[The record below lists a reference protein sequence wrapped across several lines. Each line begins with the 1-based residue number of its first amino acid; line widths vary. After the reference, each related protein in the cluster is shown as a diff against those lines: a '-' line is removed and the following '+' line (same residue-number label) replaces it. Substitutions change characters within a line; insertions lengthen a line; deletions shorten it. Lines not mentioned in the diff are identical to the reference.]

1 MGRRILAV
9 LAALLVLLWA
19 AVPAYA
25 ASPAVDSAY
34 LTREPWQNV
43 PFTEFQGDGVIG
55 TYKIY
60 ADTANQCLYFAVSM
74 QDQQVEP
81 GANTAA
87 VALNLQVSSAKF
99 STKKFTFTTGT
110 DKALQSYDGIASG
123 CNMQVEILENSGGY
137 GIADGNA
144 YFAIA
149 LDKSLCGPLTVR
161 LDYNCGERGICLLEH
176 AAFDYTLPE
185 KTTKSRNA
193 RAGTKQSTRQT
204 TTKKKKESTT
214 KFTYTGTVPHTA
226 KSARKSSAQTVTKFA
241 YTGGTSTG
249 DTEEELPVQ
258 TGGTAVLTDGTYTA
272 AVAPTHRSTVA
283 NILIYLAIALATA
296 AVITLVAGIIKSRK
310 AKGGR
315 SPGKT
320 ETRGRTENRR
330 IRRIAKQ
337 KATDDRWLFVTSQTG
352 LGLRGGSGSR
362 QVGVVDLPIIGKGQ
376 LAGAADHSMI
386 AVVQAQQLVGEG
398 DISLRRFVPQRRIQ
412 VPTSYIFYKK
422 KNPLMT
428 VHQRVC
434 RLRTILIRV
443 TERTGRRE
451 RRCLRRSKTAPGP
464 PRR

>member
-1 MGRRILAV
+1 MWIYCWWLFFGAENGKNSPNPLTKKGEMDRIKLIRRFFRERRGMVMGRRILAV
-9 LAALLVLLWA
+9 LAALLALLWA

-43 PFTEFQGDGVIG
+43 PVTEFRADGAMG
-55 TYKIY
+55 YYQIY
-60 ADTANQCLYFAVSM
+60 ADTDNHCLYFAVSL

-99 STKKFTFTTGT
+99 STRKFTFTTGA

-161 LDYNCGERGICLLEH
+161 LDYNCGERGICLLKH

-185 KTTKSRNA
+185 KEIKSRNA

-204 TTKKKKESTT
+204 TTKKKKETTT
-214 KFTYTGTVPHTA
+214 KFTYNGTVPHTA
-226 KSARKSSAQTVTKFA
+226 KSARKSSAQTVSKFA
-241 YTGGTSTG
+241 YTGGASTG

-296 AVITLVAGIIKSRK
+296 AVIALVAGIIKSRK
-310 AKGGR
+310 AKR
-315 SPGKT
+315 
-320 ETRGRTENRR
+320 EE
-330 IRRIAKQ
+330 AQEKQ
-337 KATDDRWLFVTSQTG
+337 
-352 LGLRGGSGSR
+352 R
-362 QVGVVDLPIIGKGQ
+362 QEEEQKIEDY
-376 LAGAADHSMI
+376 D
-386 AVVQAQQLVGEG
+386 E
-398 DISLRRFVPQRRIQ
+398 
-412 VPTSYIFYKK
+412 
-422 KNPLMT
+422 
-428 VHQRVC
+428 
-434 RLRTILIRV
+434 
-443 TERTGRRE
+443 
-451 RRCLRRSKTAPGP
+451 
-464 PRR
+464 

>member
-9 LAALLVLLWA
+9 LAALLALLWA

-43 PFTEFQGDGVIG
+43 PVTEFRADGAMG
-55 TYKIY
+55 YYQIY
-60 ADTANQCLYFAVSM
+60 ADTDNHCLYFAVSM

-99 STKKFTFTTGT
+99 STRKFTFTTGA
-110 DKALQSYDGIASG
+110 DKAVQSYSGIASA

-149 LDKSLCGPLTVR
+149 LDNSLCGPLTVR
-161 LDYNCGERGICLLEH
+161 LDYNCGERGICLLKH

-185 KTTKSRNA
+185 K
-193 RAGTKQSTRQT
+193 
-204 TTKKKKESTT
+204 
-214 KFTYTGTVPHTA
+214 TA
-226 KSARKSSAQTVTKFA
+226 KSARKSSAQTVSKFA

-249 DTEEELPVQ
+249 DAEEKLQAQ

-296 AVITLVAGIIKSRK
+296 AVIALVAGIIKSRK
-310 AKGGR
+310 AKGEE
-315 SPGKT
+315 PK
-320 ETRGRTENRR
+320 E
-330 IRRIAKQ
+330 KQ
-337 KATDDRWLFVTSQTG
+337 
-352 LGLRGGSGSR
+352 R
-362 QVGVVDLPIIGKGQ
+362 QEEEQEIEDY
-376 LAGAADHSMI
+376 D
-386 AVVQAQQLVGEG
+386 E
-398 DISLRRFVPQRRIQ
+398 
-412 VPTSYIFYKK
+412 
-422 KNPLMT
+422 
-428 VHQRVC
+428 
-434 RLRTILIRV
+434 
-443 TERTGRRE
+443 
-451 RRCLRRSKTAPGP
+451 
-464 PRR
+464 

>member
-9 LAALLVLLWA
+9 LAALLALLWA

-43 PFTEFQGDGVIG
+43 PVTEFRADGAMG
-55 TYKIY
+55 YYQIY
-60 ADTANQCLYFAVSM
+60 ADTDNHCLYFAVSM

-99 STKKFTFTTGT
+99 STRKFTFTTGA

-161 LDYNCGERGICLLEH
+161 LDYNCGERGICLLKH

-185 KTTKSRNA
+185 KAIKSRNA
-193 RAGTKQSTRQT
+193 RVGTKQSTRQT
-204 TTKKKKESTT
+204 TTKKKKETTT
-214 KFTYTGTVPHTA
+214 KFTYNGTVPHTA
-226 KSARKSSAQTVTKFA
+226 KSARKSSAQTGSKFA

-296 AVITLVAGIIKSRK
+296 AVIALVAGIIKSRK
-310 AKGGR
+310 AKR
-315 SPGKT
+315 
-320 ETRGRTENRR
+320 EE
-330 IRRIAKQ
+330 AQEKQ
-337 KATDDRWLFVTSQTG
+337 
-352 LGLRGGSGSR
+352 R
-362 QVGVVDLPIIGKGQ
+362 QEEEQEIEDY
-376 LAGAADHSMI
+376 D
-386 AVVQAQQLVGEG
+386 E
-398 DISLRRFVPQRRIQ
+398 
-412 VPTSYIFYKK
+412 
-422 KNPLMT
+422 
-428 VHQRVC
+428 
-434 RLRTILIRV
+434 
-443 TERTGRRE
+443 
-451 RRCLRRSKTAPGP
+451 
-464 PRR
+464 

>member
-9 LAALLVLLWA
+9 LAALLALLWA
-19 AVPAYA
+19 AEPAYA

-34 LTREPWQNV
+34 LTRESSQNV
-43 PFTEFQGDGVIG
+43 PVTEFRADGAMG
-55 TYKIY
+55 YYQIY
-60 ADTANQCLYFAVSM
+60 ADTDNHCLYFAVSM

-99 STKKFTFTTGT
+99 STKKFTFTTGA

-161 LDYNCGERGICLLEH
+161 LDYNCGERGICLLKH

-185 KTTKSRNA
+185 KATASRNV
-193 RAGTKQSTRQT
+193 RAGTNQSTRQT
-204 TTKKKKESTT
+204 TTKKKKETTT

-226 KSARKSSAQTVTKFA
+226 KSARKSSTQTGSKFA

-249 DTEEELPVQ
+249 DTEKELPVQ

-296 AVITLVAGIIKSRK
+296 AVIAFGCRDHQIPQSQ
-310 AKGGR
+310 AGR
-315 SPGKT
+315 SAGKT
-320 ETRGRTENRR
+320 ETEEEQE
-330 IRRIAKQ
+330 IE
-337 KATDDRWLFVTSQTG
+337 DYD
-352 LGLRGGSGSR
+352 
-362 QVGVVDLPIIGKGQ
+362 
-376 LAGAADHSMI
+376 
-386 AVVQAQQLVGEG
+386 E
-398 DISLRRFVPQRRIQ
+398 
-412 VPTSYIFYKK
+412 
-422 KNPLMT
+422 
-428 VHQRVC
+428 
-434 RLRTILIRV
+434 
-443 TERTGRRE
+443 
-451 RRCLRRSKTAPGP
+451 
-464 PRR
+464 

>member
-9 LAALLVLLWA
+9 LAALLALLWA

-25 ASPAVDSAY
+25 ASPAVDRAY

-43 PFTEFQGDGVIG
+43 PVTEFRADGAMG
-55 TYKIY
+55 YYQIY
-60 ADTANQCLYFAVSM
+60 ADTDNHCLYFAVSM

-99 STKKFTFTTGT
+99 STRKFTFTTGA
-110 DKALQSYDGIASG
+110 DKALQSYDGI
-123 CNMQVEILENSGGY
+123 
-137 GIADGNA
+137 A

-161 LDYNCGERGICLLEH
+161 LDYNCGERGICLLKH

-204 TTKKKKESTT
+204 TTKKKKETTT

-272 AVAPTHRSTVA
+272 AVTPTHRSTVA

-296 AVITLVAGIIKSRK
+296 AVIALVAGIIKSRK
-310 AKGGR
+310 AKQEEAR
-315 SPGKT
+315 
-320 ETRGRTENRR
+320 E
-330 IRRIAKQ
+330 KQ
-337 KATDDRWLFVTSQTG
+337 
-352 LGLRGGSGSR
+352 R
-362 QVGVVDLPIIGKGQ
+362 QEEEQEIEDY
-376 LAGAADHSMI
+376 D
-386 AVVQAQQLVGEG
+386 E
-398 DISLRRFVPQRRIQ
+398 
-412 VPTSYIFYKK
+412 
-422 KNPLMT
+422 
-428 VHQRVC
+428 
-434 RLRTILIRV
+434 
-443 TERTGRRE
+443 
-451 RRCLRRSKTAPGP
+451 
-464 PRR
+464 

>member
-9 LAALLVLLWA
+9 LAAILALLWA

-25 ASPAVDSAY
+25 SSPAVDSAY

-43 PFTEFQGDGVIG
+43 PITEFRADGAMG
-55 TYKIY
+55 YYQIY
-60 ADTANQCLYFAVSM
+60 ADTDNHCLYFAVSM

-99 STKKFTFTTGT
+99 STRKFTFTTGA
-110 DKALQSYDGIASG
+110 DKALQSYDGIASS

-185 KTTKSRNA
+185 KTAKSRNV

-204 TTKKKKESTT
+204 TTKKKKETTT

-249 DTEEELPVQ
+249 DTEEDLPVK

-272 AVAPTHRSTVA
+272 DCNGCRDHQIPQSQAR
-283 NILIYLAIALATA
+283 
-296 AVITLVAGIIKSRK
+296 G
-310 AKGGR
+310 

-320 ETRGRTENRR
+320 ETRGRTGNRGL
-330 IRRIAKQ
+330 RRIAKQ
-337 KATDDRWLFVTSQTG
+337 KATDDRWLFVTSQTAPW
-352 LGLRGGSGSR
+352 S
-362 QVGVVDLPIIGKGQ
+362 
-376 LAGAADHSMI
+376 A
-386 AVVQAQQLVGEG
+386 
-398 DISLRRFVPQRRIQ
+398 RR
-412 VPTSYIFYKK
+412 
-422 KNPLMT
+422 
-428 VHQRVC
+428 
-434 RLRTILIRV
+434 
-443 TERTGRRE
+443 
-451 RRCLRRSKTAPGP
+451 
-464 PRR
+464 

>member
-43 PFTEFQGDGVIG
+43 PVTEFRADGAMG
-55 TYKIY
+55 YYQIY
-60 ADTANQCLYFAVSM
+60 ADTDNHCLYFAVSM

-87 VALNLQVSSAKF
+87 VALNLQVSSAR
-99 STKKFTFTTGT
+99 KFTFTTGAN
-110 DKALQSYDGIASG
+110 KALQSYDGIASG

-176 AAFDYTLPE
+176 ATFDYTLPE

-204 TTKKKKESTT
+204 TTKKNKEATT
-214 KFTYTGTVPHTA
+214 KFAYTGTVPHTA
-226 KSARKSSAQTVTKFA
+226 KSARKSSAQTVSKFA
-241 YTGGTSTG
+241 YTGGASTG

-272 AVAPTHRSTVA
+272 AVAPMHRSTVA

-296 AVITLVAGIIKSRK
+296 AVIALVAGVIKSRK
-310 AKGGR
+310 AKQEEAR
-315 SPGKT
+315 
-320 ETRGRTENRR
+320 E
-330 IRRIAKQ
+330 KQ
-337 KATDDRWLFVTSQTG
+337 
-352 LGLRGGSGSR
+352 R
-362 QVGVVDLPIIGKGQ
+362 QEEEQEIEDY
-376 LAGAADHSMI
+376 D
-386 AVVQAQQLVGEG
+386 E
-398 DISLRRFVPQRRIQ
+398 
-412 VPTSYIFYKK
+412 
-422 KNPLMT
+422 
-428 VHQRVC
+428 
-434 RLRTILIRV
+434 
-443 TERTGRRE
+443 
-451 RRCLRRSKTAPGP
+451 
-464 PRR
+464 

>member
-9 LAALLVLLWA
+9 LAALFALLWA

-43 PFTEFQGDGVIG
+43 PFTEFQGDGVVG

-60 ADTANQCLYFAVSM
+60 ADTANQCLYFAVSIW
-74 QDQQVEP
+74 DEQVEP

-99 STKKFTFTTGT
+99 STRKFTFTTGA
-110 DKALQSYDGIASG
+110 DKALQSYDGIASS

-185 KTTKSRNA
+185 KTTASRNA
-193 RAGTKQSTRQT
+193 RAGIKQSTRQT
-204 TTKKKKESTT
+204 TTKKKKETTT
-214 KFTYTGTVPHTA
+214 KFTYNGTVPHTA

-241 YTGGTSTG
+241 YTGGASTS
-249 DTEEELPVQ
+249 DTEEELQAQ

-296 AVITLVAGIIKSRK
+296 AVIALVGGSSNP
-310 AKGGR
+310 AKPRGKK
-315 SPGKT
+315 PGKN
-320 ETRGRTENRR
+320 RDKRKNRR
-330 IRRIAKQ
+330 SRITTNS
-337 KATDDRWLFVTSQTG
+337 KAESHR
-352 LGLRGGSGSR
+352 
-362 QVGVVDLPIIGKGQ
+362 
-376 LAGAADHSMI
+376 
-386 AVVQAQQLVGEG
+386 
-398 DISLRRFVPQRRIQ
+398 
-412 VPTSYIFYKK
+412 
-422 KNPLMT
+422 
-428 VHQRVC
+428 
-434 RLRTILIRV
+434 
-443 TERTGRRE
+443 
-451 RRCLRRSKTAPGP
+451 
-464 PRR
+464 